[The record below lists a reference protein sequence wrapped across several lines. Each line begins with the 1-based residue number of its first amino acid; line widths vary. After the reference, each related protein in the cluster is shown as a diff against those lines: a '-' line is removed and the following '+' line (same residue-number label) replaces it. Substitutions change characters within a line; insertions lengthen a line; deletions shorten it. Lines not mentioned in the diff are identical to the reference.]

1 MHLKI
6 KQPVEAKTCSV
17 SIVYKL
23 QSPSDTLSLSFH
35 NSSDAESDAQVMK
48 WSFKFPYFVD
58 GFTRRQEKGGY
69 QGTHSLAIARGHAAQ
84 DVVAISAINGRS
96 HYVSLKLN
104 ILQGFSPQDA
114 GEPGCMIPESR
125 AAAQAVMG
133 AFASTGCKLA
143 QKLPSSA

>member
-1 MHLKI
+1 MIHPALI
-6 KQPVEAKTCSV
+6 TGWPW
-17 SIVYKL
+17 Y
-23 QSPSDTLSLSFH
+23 
-35 NSSDAESDAQVMK
+35 NQVIE
-48 WSFKFPYFVD
+48 WSFKYPYFVD

-104 ILQGFSPQDA
+104 IFQGFSSQET

>member
-1 MHLKI
+1 
-6 KQPVEAKTCSV
+6 
-17 SIVYKL
+17 
-23 QSPSDTLSLSFH
+23 
-35 NSSDAESDAQVMK
+35 MK

-69 QGTHSLAIARGHAAQ
+69 QGTHSLDIACGHATQ
-84 DVVAISAINGRS
+84 DMVALSAINGRS

-104 ILQGFSPQDA
+104 ILQGFSSQDA

-133 AFASTGCKLA
+133 AFASAGCILT
-143 QKLPSSA
+143 QKSPSSA